1 MKSNCAQ
8 KYLETVAAGQFDI
21 NEANICCWR
30 NNCSFCK
37 ATTKKDGVPQ
47 IDKAG
52 LRFAAEMPGK
62 GSLTPVVLKL
72 EHVSESRGQLVRTD
86 CWVHLRVPHSVG
98 GGGARELPL

>member
-62 GSLTPVVLKL
+62 GSIPS
-72 EHVSESRGQLVRTD
+72 EHKEDGTRNI
-86 CWVHLRVPHSVG
+86 SVCSTSPS
-98 GGGARELPL
+98 A

>member
-62 GSLTPVVLKL
+62 GSIITLLPFLFTFTGTPARAEIKALGFSSFYLLPSLTLAKV
-72 EHVSESRGQLVRTD
+72 
-86 CWVHLRVPHSVG
+86 
-98 GGGARELPL
+98 